1 MIPIL
6 KLLNFKKCRLAK
18 QRTLRRRSVVTAP
31 EVIRPL
37 VHTTDEWWLACK
49 ETSPSIPSPHLDL
62 AWTYLANNIPSP
74 TWRTTFLHLPGEQ
87 HSFTYLENNIPSPT
101 WRTTF
106 LHLTWAWPGP
116 DLDLDLDLDLEL
128 DLDLDLDLDFTWT
141 WTTPGPGPGPGLHLD
156 TRDFSRSD
164 VS

>member
-1 MIPIL
+1 MQ
-6 KLLNFKKCRLAK
+6 ASK

-62 AWTYLANNIPSP
+62 AWTYLENNIPSP
-74 TWRTTFLHLPGEQ
+74 TWRTTFLHLLGEQ
-87 HSFTYLENNIPSPT
+87 HSFTYLENNIPSPHLEEAWTYTWTWPGPT

-106 LHLTWAWPGP
+106 LHLTWTPEISPDQMSPEIPSPTSLSPPGP
-116 DLDLDLDLDLEL
+116 TAPESSPSGNQTCTASGQLAE
-128 DLDLDLDLDFTWT
+128 
-141 WTTPGPGPGPGLHLD
+141 
-156 TRDFSRSD
+156 
-164 VS
+164 